1 MALVLAAPLV
11 KGLLAT
17 AIRTAG
23 SKAIQPYVT
32 NLVGQGVGK
41 KAATQIA
48 KQYTKTVGKANKTG
62 SFPLVNKT
70 TNRNFANSLSGNQ
83 RVELQR
89 KGLLQSDV
97 PITASKGKMLGT
109 GGMQRQVQQQ
119 LSLQAAPRFN
129 FPPNPVGGPAFTA
142 PIQTTAQRQAAARAA
157 AARARQTQAER
168 NAAQAAFN
176 RRKEIDAYNRP
187 ITQTVDQGLGLGTQA
202 KIAGGLATVPI
213 AASILS
219 PTEQQA
225 PAVQAVSSAAPV
237 DTTMRDISQV
247 ISPTESATSK
257 QIINAALLRAGLSM
271 MQGGNVGDALTAAGT
286 VADSR
291 NQFRTGAEALAAG
304 QRNLGKT
311 ATIYVSQ
318 NKDGTYKYSGQTDT
332 AASVLAG
339 LFDNEKVQQVPKGK
353 ITKEQRDAL
362 AVIIKQQQPNATEQD
377 ITDTL
382 ADRGY
387 TYP

>member
-1 MALVLAAPLV
+1 
-11 KGLLAT
+11 
-17 AIRTAG
+17 
-23 SKAIQPYVT
+23 
-32 NLVGQGVGK
+32 
-41 KAATQIA
+41 
-48 KQYTKTVGKANKTG
+48 
-62 SFPLVNKT
+62 
-70 TNRNFANSLSGNQ
+70 
-83 RVELQR
+83 
-89 KGLLQSDV
+89 
-97 PITASKGKMLGT
+97 MLGT

-119 LSLQAAPRFN
+119 LSMQAAPRFN
-129 FPPNPVGGPAFTA
+129 FPLNPVGGPTFTA

-377 ITDTL
+377 VTDTL

-387 TYP
+387 IYP